1 MDSNLYITITAAL
14 ITAGIVQVLI
24 DELQLFSIRLRNRRK
39 LEELFDEADE
49 D

>member
-1 MDSNLYITITAAL
+1 MDNNLYITITAAL
-14 ITAGIVQVLI
+14 ITAGIVQTII
-24 DELQLFSIRLRNRRK
+24 DELQIFFMRAKNRRK

>member
-14 ITAGIVQVLI
+14 ITAGIVQVLV